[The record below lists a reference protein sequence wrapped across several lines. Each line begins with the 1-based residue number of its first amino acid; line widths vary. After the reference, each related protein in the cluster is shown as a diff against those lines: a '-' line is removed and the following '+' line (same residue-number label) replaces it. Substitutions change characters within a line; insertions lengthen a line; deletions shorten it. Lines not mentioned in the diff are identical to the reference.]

1 MDTISNCSDKYALFE
16 EKMHDY
22 LFCMN
27 MVKEEMYGKGNGNY
41 SNLPGTCTEQVRKVT
56 DRILV
61 DCKTTCEMLY
71 E

>member
-1 MDTISNCSDKYALFE
+1 
-16 EKMHDY
+16 MHDY
-22 LFCMN
+22 LFGLN
-27 MVKEEMYGKGNGNY
+27 MVKEEMYGKGNGNF
-41 SNLPGTCTEQVRKVT
+41 SSLSGTCTEQVRKVT